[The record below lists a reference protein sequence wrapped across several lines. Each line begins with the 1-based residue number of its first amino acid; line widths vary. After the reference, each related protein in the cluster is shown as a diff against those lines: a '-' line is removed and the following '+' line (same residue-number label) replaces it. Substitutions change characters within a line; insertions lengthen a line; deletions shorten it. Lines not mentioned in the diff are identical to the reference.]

1 MHKLAILFYCSLFLT
16 PIFAQNADCDPEN
29 PNIRYRSRDFFASN
43 QVIQDVVF
51 WDNGTTQFAMDIYL
65 PPVSDTETN
74 RPVVFW
80 AHPGGFVNG
89 AKDTDSAVLWC
100 ETLAKMGFVCA
111 SIEYRKEILG
121 DALVFRPERAPYK
134 AIQDARSAIRYMK
147 ANAATY
153 GINPNDIYFAGSSAG
168 GIISINVAYME
179 DAERPSDTFGGL
191 FFSDLGCVDCGA
203 NALVGN
209 TNFDGDVEG
218 SIMLWGGV
226 NDTDVIDGL
235 SGTQTDD
242 EPCLLLHG
250 EIDETVSPDVAPP
263 FQDDP
268 LFAILANL
276 LLPNVFGTYPMRQR
290 LDALGSNAPD
300 WEARVLCQEGH
311 TFWLDKTTDSG
322 NGDFGSTGE
331 PDENFDYIV
340 NESIDFLS
348 RSRGLVTE
356 ASDNITIT
364 GAVSTQLDDCDS
376 ESIGSYG
383 AGANNQY
390 FVVNPTAGSTYCW
403 DITKGIILSGQ
414 GTSSIVVRWDDE
426 AGVSINRT
434 GTVMCFEKDSNGN
447 ILEGATHLV
456 TIEDFILPVELLSF
470 NAIAMQDY
478 IQLDWTTASEFNNRH
493 FELERSENTKAFKT
507 IATLTGAGTSVNKT
521 KYEYQDTQVAAGS
534 TYYYRLKQVDKDGSF
549 DYSDIRTVQLKTQAT
564 ALQIYPNPVRQND
577 VLHLR
582 FQSPSASKTLH
593 ILDAYNRVVQQ
604 INTENLAASL
614 EIKVAH
620 LAAGLYVIREEGGRA
635 QSFVVVD

>member
-1 MHKLAILFYCSLFLT
+1 MQKLAILSFLLLFIS
-16 PIFAQNADCDPEN
+16 PIFSQNADCDPEN
-29 PNIRYRSRDFFASN
+29 PSIRYRSRDFFSSN
-43 QVIQDVVF
+43 QLIQDVVYS
-51 WDNGTTQFAMDIYL
+51 DNGTTQFTMDIYL
-65 PPVSDTETN
+65 PPSSDTESN
-74 RPVVFW
+74 RPLVFW

-111 SIEYRKEILG
+111 SIDYRKEILG
-121 DALVFRPERAPYK
+121 DALVFRPERGPYK
-134 AIQDARSAIRYMK
+134 AIQDARSAVRFMK

-179 DAERPSDTFGGL
+179 DAERPSDSFGGL

-209 TNFDGDVEG
+209 GTFDGDVEG

-226 NDTDVIDGL
+226 NDPDVIDGL

-250 EIDETVSPDVAPP
+250 EVDETVSPDVAPP

-276 LLPNVFGTYPMRQR
+276 FLPDVFGTYPMRER
-290 LDALGSNAPD
+290 LNALGSNAPD
-300 WEARVLCQEGH
+300 WEARVLCNEEH

-348 RSRGLVTE
+348 RSRGLVTQV
-356 ASDNITIT
+356 SDDITIA
-364 GAVSTQLDDCDS
+364 GAMSTQLDDCDS
-376 ESIGSYG
+376 ESVGSYG

-403 DITKGIILSGQ
+403 DITKGTILSGQ
-414 GTSSIVVRWDDE
+414 GTSSITVRWDDE
-426 AGVSINRT
+426 VGVSIDRT
-434 GTVMCFEKDSNGN
+434 GTIMCFETDSNGN

-456 TIEDFILPVELLSF
+456 TIEDFILPVELIEFDALAVQNSV
-470 NAIAMQDY
+470 
-478 IQLDWTTASEFNNRH
+478 QLNWATASEFNNSH
-493 FELERSENTKAFKT
+493 FELERSENAKDFKSIARILGMGTT
-507 IATLTGAGTSVNKT
+507 ISKTNYDYEDARVSAGN
-521 KYEYQDTQVAAGS
+521 
-534 TYYYRLKQVDKDGSF
+534 TYYYRLKQVDQDSSF
-549 DYSDIRTVQLKTQAT
+549 EYSKVLSVKLKTQIAD
-564 ALQIYPNPVRQND
+564 LSIYPNPVQRNE
-577 VLHLR
+577 VLNL
-582 FQSPSASKTLH
+582 SYKNLPTTADLY
-593 ILDAYNRVVQQ
+593 ILDAYNQVIRRMSGENLRKTLQ
-604 INTENLAASL
+604 INISNLPAGMYLIGDTE
-614 EIKVAH
+614 
-620 LAAGLYVIREEGGRA
+620 GRRRR
-635 QSFVVVD
+635 FVVVD